1 MLKINPEIIY
11 TPGSVVTDQNAS
23 SKYAQFNEPS
33 DGLSVFNCK
42 LVYAEN
48 WTDDDYFAYLKKES
62 HKCAEVLV
70 PDRVS
75 PEFIE
80 AVAVKNTHMT
90 WKESPRWY
98 IVMVT
103 SKNLV

>member
-23 SKYAQFNEPS
+23 SKYAQFNETA

-48 WTDDDYFAYLKKES
+48 WTDDDYFAYLKKKS

-70 PDRVS
+70 PDRVP

-80 AVAVKNTHMT
+80 AVAVKNTHDM
-90 WKESPRWY
+90 ER
-98 IVMVT
+98 VT
-103 SKNLV
+103 SLVHSNGHL

>member
-23 SKYAQFNEPS
+23 SKYAQFNEPA

-48 WTDDDYFAYLKKES
+48 WTDDDYFAYLKKV
-62 HKCAEVLV
+62 C
-70 PDRVS
+70 VS
-75 PEFIE
+75 PLSLSTPIC
-80 AVAVKNTHMT
+80 A
-90 WKESPRWY
+90 
-98 IVMVT
+98 
-103 SKNLV
+103 L

>member
-23 SKYAQFNEPS
+23 SKYAQFNEPA

-48 WTDDDYFAYLKKES
+48 WTDDDYFA
-62 HKCAEVLV
+62 
-70 PDRVS
+70 
-75 PEFIE
+75 I
-80 AVAVKNTHMT
+80 
-90 WKESPRWY
+90 
-98 IVMVT
+98 
-103 SKNLV
+103 

>member
-23 SKYAQFNEPS
+23 SKYAQFNEPA

-48 WTDDDYFAYLKKES
+48 WTDDDYFAYLKKGTIVDS
-62 HKCAEVLV
+62 TIIAA
-70 PDRVS
+70 PTS
-75 PEFIE
+75 T
-80 AVAVKNTHMT
+80 KN
-90 WKESPRWY
+90 KERKRDSDAHQTRKGN
-98 IVMVT
+98 T
-103 SKNLV
+103 